1 MALCDARLFTFDM
14 LFTMSANKDIS
25 INIGLQ
31 LEAEVLRILRDIPGL
46 EVRTDRAAVHD
57 ADAVIRGA
65 GTQTPIAIEVTTRV
79 NAANVRQIVHRAL
92 GTSMPVVVIAREMT
106 EGARET
112 LAAEGIGAIDGLGNV
127 RLELPGLLV
136 RVDGTER
143 RPPTKTRASLSGK
156 TSLVAQAMLLDTERS
171 WHVVDLAEHAGVS
184 PALAHRVLQRL
195 VDLEIVAS
203 QGAGPSKRRRLVE
216 PSALFD
222 LWVEEHRDRSRRYPA
237 FVLASTNDDVAA
249 TVCRHL
255 KSAGVTYALTGAAAI
270 ARIAPILTSIPVVE
284 VWLEEFADASEV
296 CEKIGADQ
304 VTSGPNVMLQ
314 QERDDVPLAYRT
326 RRDGV
331 WFANVCRL
339 YIDAK
344 RDPQRGS
351 EQADHL
357 RREVIGF

>member
-1 MALCDARLFTFDM
+1 ME
-14 LFTMSANKDIS
+14 
-25 INIGLQ
+25 
-31 LEAEVLRILRDIPGL
+31 LEAEVLRILRGIPEL
-46 EVRTDRAAVHD
+46 RVQTDRAAVRG

-65 GTQTPIAIEVTTRV
+65 GTQTPIAVEVKARV
-79 NAANVRQIVHRAL
+79 NAANVHQIIHRAQDA
-92 GTSMPVVVIAREMT
+92 SMPVVVIAREMT
-106 EGARET
+106 EGAREA
-112 LAAEGIGAIDGLGNV
+112 LAAQGIGTIDGLGNI

-136 RVDGTER
+136 RVDGTAP
-143 RPPTKTRASLSGK
+143 RPRTKTRATLSGK
-156 TSLVAQAMLLDTERS
+156 SSLVAQAMLLDSGRS
-171 WHVVDLAEHAGVS
+171 WHVADLAEHAGVS

-195 VDLEIVAS
+195 GDLEIVTS

-237 FVLASTNDDVAA
+237 FMLASTTDDVAV
-249 TVCRHL
+249 TVCRNL
-255 KSAGVTYALTGAAAI
+255 ESAGVTYALTGAAAI
-270 ARIAPILTSIPVVE
+270 ARVAPILTSIPVVE
-284 VWLEEFADASEV
+284 VWLDALVDPADV
-296 CEKIGADQ
+296 CEKIGADR
-304 VTSGPNVMLQ
+304 VTSGPNVVLQ

-339 YIDAK
+339 CLDAR

>member
-1 MALCDARLFTFDM
+1 ME
-14 LFTMSANKDIS
+14 
-25 INIGLQ
+25 
-31 LEAEVLRILRDIPGL
+31 LEAEVLRILSDIPEL
-46 EVRTDRAAVHD
+46 RVQTDRAAVHG

-65 GTQTPIAIEVTTRV
+65 GTQTPIAVEVKARV
-79 NAANVRQIVHRAL
+79 NAANVHQIVHRAQDA
-92 GTSMPVVVIAREMT
+92 SMPVVVIAREMT
-106 EGARET
+106 EGAREA
-112 LAAEGIGAIDGLGNV
+112 LAAQGIGTIDGLGNI

-136 RVDGTER
+136 RVDGTAR
-143 RPPTKTRASLSGK
+143 RPRTKTRATLSGK
-156 TSLVAQAMLLDTERS
+156 SSLVAQAMLLDAGRS
-171 WHVVDLAEHAGVS
+171 WHVADLAEHAGVS

-195 VDLEIVAS
+195 GDLEIVAS

-237 FVLASTNDDVAA
+237 FMLASATDDVAA
-249 TVCRHL
+249 TVCRNL
-255 KSAGVTYALTGAAAI
+255 ESAGVTYALTGAAAI
-270 ARIAPILTSIPVVE
+270 ARLAPILTSIPLVE
-284 VWLEEFADASEV
+284 VWLEGLADPAEV
-296 CEKIGADQ
+296 CKKIGADL
-304 VTSGPNVMLQ
+304 VTSGPNVVLQ
-314 QERDDVPLAYRT
+314 QERDDVPLACRT

-331 WFANVCRL
+331 WLANVCRL